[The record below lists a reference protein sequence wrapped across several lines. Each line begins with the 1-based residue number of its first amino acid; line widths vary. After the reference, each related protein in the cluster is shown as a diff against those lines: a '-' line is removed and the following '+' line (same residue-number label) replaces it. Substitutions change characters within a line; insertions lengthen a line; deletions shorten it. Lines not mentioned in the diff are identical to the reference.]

1 MTPINSIYI
10 SRIEEEI
17 CAEYIMNAFEEN
29 ELATVSRVTLIPY
42 HSPSKYNGEKY
53 CQAFIDI
60 HSWHETEAAYN
71 FIQSLKYSSE
81 EIRFAY
87 SGDLWWV
94 VEVNPKPWITTMGLF
109 EQYTTLNWLLLF
121 NAYESANILQSAF
134 QRATNELSAKLLQ
147 RLSDEAE
154 WRDIEI
160 SLSEEKAYQ
169 QLENDL
175 CL

>member
-1 MTPINSIYI
+1 
-10 SRIEEEI
+10 
-17 CAEYIMNAFEEN
+17 
-29 ELATVSRVTLIPY
+29 
-42 HSPSKYNGEKY
+42 
-53 CQAFIDI
+53 
-60 HSWHETEAAYN
+60 
-71 FIQSLKYSSE
+71 
-81 EIRFAY
+81 
-87 SGDLWWV
+87 
-94 VEVNPKPWITTMGLF
+94 MGLF

>member
-1 MTPINSIYI
+1 MTTINSIYI
-10 SRIEEEI
+10 SRIEEDI
-17 CAEYIMNAFEEN
+17 CAEYIMNAFEVN

-71 FIQSLKYSSE
+71 FIQGLKYSSE

-94 VEVNPKPWITTMGLF
+94 VEVNHKPWVTTMALF
-109 EQYTTLNWLLLF
+109 EQETTFNWAILFDSCKLYTIQSPIQSPGKETEAKFLQ
-121 NAYESANILQSAF
+121 NIL
-134 QRATNELSAKLLQ
+134 
-147 RLSDEAE
+147 DEFE

-169 QLENDL
+169 QLESDL